1 MNRSFFMVAFKID
14 HQTDKGDK
22 LPAFSLSIENSR
34 STAVYS
40 STEIQ
45 NELVQ
50 ILQSDHHIVVYDYQD
65 GLYERLTVRDN
76 IAFFHKWCDCKM
88 QLPEVLVMFHLQ
100 HCSKTI
106 VKKCSASEIRR
117 VYYAKQYMTA
127 INPVVYQEPI
137 HGVDVQTKDTFMN
150 MVQKL
155 NEQNMSVF
163 ILTTNQ
169 MGRASCR

>member
-76 IAFFHKWCDCKM
+76 IAFFHRSEEHTSEL
-88 QLPEVLVMFHLQ
+88 QSRGHLVCRLLLE
-100 HCSKTI
+100 
-106 VKKCSASEIRR
+106 KK
-117 VYYAKQYMTA
+117 
-127 INPVVYQEPI
+127 
-137 HGVDVQTKDTFMN
+137 
-150 MVQKL
+150 
-155 NEQNMSVF
+155 
-163 ILTTNQ
+163 
-169 MGRASCR
+169 